1 MRQGDKM
8 QEKIEEVR
16 INELTEQIVLKYL
29 AMKNQSPDAVVCVD
43 IEGLACEYFKQT
55 LSYETIAEDDATKDA
70 FTANGIKPLKVRR
83 NGKIKEIIFPNN
95 TIVLD
100 RYYQNPNNIISRRY
114 ILGHELGHRIYEKIS
129 PGHDIGNYHSIFDS
143 ERIYTIDELREQM
156 SIPESQASRVG
167 CALLMPRFLVEKTI
181 QRVAKR
187 KRLNVYGGHQLL
199 PEDSV
204 KFKRMTDDLGVSLNM
219 LMIRLR
225 RLKLLNYHSLEEYL
239 TILGLEGGEF

>member
-1 MRQGDKM
+1 M
-8 QEKIEEVR
+8 
-16 INELTEQIVLKYL
+16 
-29 AMKNQSPDAVVCVD
+29 
-43 IEGLACEYFKQT
+43 
-55 LSYETIAEDDATKDA
+55 
-70 FTANGIKPLKVRR
+70 
-83 NGKIKEIIFPNN
+83 
-95 TIVLD
+95 
-100 RYYQNPNNIISRRY
+100 
-114 ILGHELGHRIYEKIS
+114 
-129 PGHDIGNYHSIFDS
+129 
-143 ERIYTIDELREQM
+143 
-156 SIPESQASRVG
+156 
-167 CALLMPRFLVEKTI
+167 MPRFLVEKTI